1 MIELKNKNHKKKMVQ
16 KPKEIKN
23 FIIKDEIKK

>member
-23 FIIKDEIKK
+23 LIIKDEIKK